1 MDPALTEE
9 RCNFWHFRF
18 QTHGESQVKVL
29 TDFIANVPSVQKVYL
44 INEDYA
50 LGRVVQRVSR
60 QMLEARR
67 PDLQIVGDDLIPL
80 GKVKDFAPYIAKI
93 HASGADSVVTSN
105 GANDLSLLVKAG
117 SELGINVTY
126 YTLFAGIPGT
136 WSSIPPAVVNRLIT
150 VDTWNINSTDRRW
163 EQRLL
168 DYRVK
173 YKARSNLDYMPPY
186 RVLEMFASAVEKS
199 KSTDPL
205 AVAQALEGM
214 RYSGPSGE
222 AWMRPEDHQLVEPL
236 YILRLA
242 KIGDSG
248 AAHDIEGTGFG
259 WKTEKLIAANDM
271 VPAIRCQMER
281 PAH

>member
-1 MDPALTEE
+1 M
-9 RCNFWHFRF
+9 
-18 QTHGESQVKVL
+18 
-29 TDFIANVPSVQKVYL
+29 
-44 INEDYA
+44 
-50 LGRVVQRVSR
+50 
-60 QMLEARR
+60 
-67 PDLQIVGDDLIPL
+67 
-80 GKVKDFAPYIAKI
+80 
-93 HASGADSVVTSN
+93 
-105 GANDLSLLVKAG
+105 
-117 SELGINVTY
+117 
-126 YTLFAGIPGT
+126 
-136 WSSIPPAVVNRLIT
+136 
-150 VDTWNINSTDRRW
+150 DTWNINSTDRRW